1 MATSVPLLDIRETGN
16 VLIIGF
22 IRADMTDAGLITK
35 IGDEI
40 YHIVKEV
47 EKPRLVVDFAKV
59 ERLSSATLGMLVSLR
74 KVVQKMDGQLRI
86 SNVANGLMEIFKLTR
101 LDVTLGVCKST
112 EVAME
117 SFRRRSDEA
126 MQRRKG
132 GLRFAVPPQ
141 NLLCAGR
148 SAGGLTPRIARTSRM
163 SSEVVTL
170 TLVTSPS
177 TA

>member
-59 ERLSSATLGMLVSLR
+59 ERLSSATLGMLVALR
-74 KVVQKMDGQLRI
+74 KVVEKMDGQLRI
-86 SNVANGLMEIFKLTR
+86 SNVADGLMTIFKLTR

-117 SFRRRSDEA
+117 SFEA
-126 MQRRKG
+126 
-132 GLRFAVPPQ
+132 
-141 NLLCAGR
+141 
-148 SAGGLTPRIARTSRM
+148 
-163 SSEVVTL
+163 
-170 TLVTSPS
+170 
-177 TA
+177 